1 MLVTLDSDEYTA
13 LVGHDQQRQYIHIH
27 MRVYRN
33 NCFRAGCYT
42 DSYSR
47 RLEASRR
54 LRMISG
60 IKITGNAKLKI
71 NYNKRTQIK
80 AGRKIEKMRTR

>member
-1 MLVTLDSDEYTA
+1 M
-13 LVGHDQQRQYIHIH
+13 
-27 MRVYRN
+27 YRN
-33 NCFRAGCYT
+33 NFSTAGGYT

-54 LRMISG
+54 MRIISG
-60 IKITGNAKLKI
+60 IKITENSKLKI

-80 AGRKIEKMRTR
+80 AGRRIVKKSVGGWYISKTKMIMNMTRTSRPT